1 MERGLKINKNT
12 KLASDLLKTDVLVI
26 DEATQLHKNFLDD
39 LNEKLKD
46 LKENNLPFGGISV
59 ILSGDFKQTLPIV
72 IRSHQLAQIRVCIKK
87 SRLWNLFKNNQFS
100 FTTNMRLQQ
109 VTNIEDHQELDEFQR
124 FLADMGKGN
133 IDVDYDGNIRLPE
146 NLTEHGFETEEL
158 MQDAA
163 VKFVHGNINDHIH
176 DMDYMLN
183 NVIICPHNR
192 NVRKIND
199 KIVEKMESPGFFCY
213 SSDTTTNDCIDI
225 SEEVLNT
232 FDVPGLPTHELH
244 LKENMPVMLMRNMDR
259 KRKLCN
265 GTRLIVK
272 RVSGSL
278 LYTLNP
284 ATNEEVIL
292 PRFNLES
299 DVRKIGFIFRRRQ
312 FPVIPAFAFTA
323 NKSQG
328 QTIPGR
334 VAIYLWDGCFS
345 HGQLYVASTR
355 ATHPSHLKYFIK
367 DSVVG
372 TSNVVLKQVL

>member
-1 MERGLKINKNT
+1 M
-12 KLASDLLKTDVLVI
+12 I

-87 SRLWNLFKNNQFS
+87 SCLWNLFKNNQFS

-109 VTNIEDHQELDEFQR
+109 VTNIEDHQELEDFQR
-124 FLADMGKGN
+124 FLSDMGKGN
-133 IDVDYDGNIRLPE
+133 IDDDCDGNIRLPE
-146 NLTEHGFETEEL
+146 NLTEDGFETEES

-163 VKFVHGNINDHIH
+163 IEFVHGNINDHIH

-199 KIVEKMESPGFFCY
+199 KIVQKLESPEFFCF
-213 SSDTTTNDCIDI
+213 SSDVTTNDCIDI

-232 FDVPGLPTHELH
+232 FDVPGLPPHVLH

-272 RVSGSL
+272 QVSGSL

-312 FPVIPAFAFTA
+312 FPIIPAFAFTA

-328 QTIPGR
+328 QTIPGN

-345 HGQLYVASTR
+345 HGQLYVASSR